1 MLFGLFICLKSSESQ
16 PSPFSKHF
24 HSQDPKEVFQSNLRA
39 LTQRAFKHTKVPSFE
54 KNHGSIRGL
63 KQTKILSY
71 SSNKG
76 PTQLNKGLIK
86 TFDQTQTSSFFNKQN
101 SNHVSTDDII
111 GQTRIQVESLKRE
124 LRSLTSNPE
133 AAQILNK
140 VFIENGGCFNNMDQ
154 AFAAIETS
162 TKLFENA
169 GTEIKE
175 LVKIVKGISN
185 LTNTPNAVRESA
197 KIIRLLDVLIPKL
210 SPANSVCRS
219 TTGEMISSLNS
230 LAALVDELSSK
241 NDLFFSTQ
249 KRQSLKSA
257 AIIVYRVTDFLDHV
271 QKSFSKF
278 DHVCS
283 KDKETS
289 TGVLNMIGEL
299 MNDLALLYTALGGEA
314 AAAEIRQQGDFVR
327 SVRANINKLEDDG
340 IFTLNCNSPGST
352 QLVAESL
359 DDLAEL
365 IDEVGIDTLCSQLDL
380 DCSALP

>member
-1 MLFGLFICLKSSESQ
+1 
-16 PSPFSKHF
+16 
-24 HSQDPKEVFQSNLRA
+24 
-39 LTQRAFKHTKVPSFE
+39 
-54 KNHGSIRGL
+54 
-63 KQTKILSY
+63 
-71 SSNKG
+71 
-76 PTQLNKGLIK
+76 
-86 TFDQTQTSSFFNKQN
+86 
-101 SNHVSTDDII
+101 
-111 GQTRIQVESLKRE
+111 VESLKRE

-299 MNDLALLYTALGGEA
+299 MNDLALLYTALGGET

-327 SVRANINKLEDDG
+327 SVRANINRLEDAG

-365 IDEVGIDTLCSQLDL
+365 IDEVGIESLCSQLDL